1 MSFNTAVSGLHA
13 AHKRME
19 VAGNNIANVHTS
31 GFKSSRAE
39 FSAVYSSS
47 MLGGNRTA
55 SGDGVEVANVSQNFA
70 PGGVITS
77 EGRALDMRI
86 QGSGFFVMSDG
97 GSISYGR
104 AGAFIKDAQN
114 FVVDSHGSRLQG

>member
-47 MLGGNRTA
+47 MLGGSRTA
-55 SGDGVEVANVSQNFA
+55 SGDGVQVANVSQNFA
-70 PGGVITS
+70 PRRGHHQRG
-77 EGRALDMRI
+77 
-86 QGSGFFVMSDG
+86 QGARHAHSGQRFFC
-97 GSISYGR
+97 
-104 AGAFIKDAQN
+104 
-114 FVVDSHGSRLQG
+114 HE